1 MAAIIH
7 RLLQRL
13 LRTFA
18 RRVLF
23 RYHPT
28 VVGVSGS
35 VGKTSTV
42 QAIALVL
49 GSLDSLRVSP
59 KNYNNELGV
68 PLAVLGQV
76 SGLRSP
82 LRWLGVLLD
91 GVGQGW
97 GVRRRYPARLV
108 LELGVDK
115 PGDMAYLVE
124 FLQPKIGV
132 VTAVSAVH
140 LATMKT
146 VAAVAAEK
154 GRLVSALPADGTAV
168 LNADEPLVAA
178 MAKRTKARV
187 ITYGMSEG
195 AQLRAIDVRSTYG
208 TDAENRL
215 HGGIACTA
223 RFKEETA
230 PLSLPNVLGEAMLY
244 APLAAVAVGVAEGM
258 RLRDAVAAVSS
269 YQPPPG
275 RLRLVPGIKRSA
287 IIDDSY
293 NSSPS
298 AAAAAV
304 RLLDSVPSGAG
315 QKFAVLGDMLELG
328 RITGR
333 AHRELGALVAAS
345 RTDILVA
352 VGELSRDIARG
363 AREAGM
369 PEERVFTFGDAA
381 AAGRF
386 LQDRLEPGDVLLVK
400 GSQGVRMER
409 VVKELMAEPQRAEE
423 LLVRQSP
430 EWRR

>member
-1 MAAIIH
+1 MIPVIRH
-7 RLLQRL
+7 TLQRA
-13 LRTFA
+13 LRMLA
-18 RRVLF
+18 RRVVF

-28 VVGVSGS
+28 VIGVTGS
-35 VGKTSTV
+35 VGKTSSV

-68 PLAVLGQV
+68 PLAVLDQE

-82 LRWLGVLLD
+82 LRWLTVLWD
-91 GVGQGW
+91 GIRQGW
-97 GVRRRYPARLV
+97 GARRRYPARLV

-115 PGDMAYLVE
+115 PQDMAYLVE
-124 FLQPKIGV
+124 FLQPKIAV

-154 GRLVSALPADGTAV
+154 GRLVAALPADGTAV
-168 LNADEPLVAA
+168 LNADEPLAAA
-178 MAKRTKARV
+178 MAKKTKARV

-195 AQLRAIDVRSTYG
+195 ALLRAVGVRTTYG
-208 TDAENRL
+208 TDAEGRL
-215 HGGIACTA
+215 HGGIACTVQY
-223 RFKEETA
+223 KEEIA
-230 PLSLPNVLGEAMLY
+230 PLSLPNVLGEAILY
-244 APLAAVAVGVAEGM
+244 APLAGIAVGVAEGM
-258 RLRDAVAAVSS
+258 RLRDAVAAASP

-275 RLRLVPGIKRSA
+275 RSRLVPGIKRSA

-304 RLLDSVPSGAG
+304 RLLDSVPSRDG

-328 RITGR
+328 RIAGR
-333 AHRELGALVAAS
+333 AHRELGALVATS

-369 PEERVFTFGDAA
+369 PEERVFTFPDAA
-381 AAGRF
+381 TAGRF

-409 VVKELMAEPQRAEE
+409 VVKELMAEPQRAQE
-423 LLVRQSP
+423 LLVRQGP
-430 EWRR
+430 EWPR